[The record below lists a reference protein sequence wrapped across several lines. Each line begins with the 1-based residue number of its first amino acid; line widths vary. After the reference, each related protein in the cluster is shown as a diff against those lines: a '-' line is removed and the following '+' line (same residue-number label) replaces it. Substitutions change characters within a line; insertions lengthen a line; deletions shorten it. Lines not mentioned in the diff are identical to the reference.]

1 MTLSAMSLSMLGML
15 NSESSLE
22 LVSEE
27 AVSCE
32 LLSEELVVVFE
43 EASLEEV
50 LEPVEVEVDDVVLD
64 ELVVELLLE
73 LELVPEDDVWLEDS
87 C

>member
-1 MTLSAMSLSMLGML
+1 
-15 NSESSLE
+15 
-22 LVSEE
+22 
-27 AVSCE
+27 
-32 LLSEELVVVFE
+32 VFE

>member
-1 MTLSAMSLSMLGML
+1 MLGML
-15 NSESSLE
+15 NSESLLE